1 MKSYNIAVCLSGEP
15 RTWQK
20 TAANINRFFGSN
32 KHNVVFFGHTWTH
45 SFYNKENRKY
55 PDRDWNERYDE
66 SELRSA
72 MMGHFNF
79 ADLEIQDK
87 NVITLYRVE
96 DKVYQDVE
104 TTFGKHHAANRKV
117 PDVWKHMSYSIMRSN
132 ALKQK
137 YELENNMI
145 FDVAIRSRYDIVYHP
160 ELRFDSVLE
169 KTGPIIPIAL
179 YADTHYFP
187 SEFSLPNL
195 NDIFYY
201 GSSRV
206 MNIVDGFYRYFGN
219 GKFWDMLDENWNDC
233 ALKQCG
239 YNVNL
244 YKWVTMKNILIKNV
258 MHPGDMQV
266 IRKTHLDA
274 DIDGEWNN
282 LIEFDRKLLT

>member
-15 RTWQK
+15 RTWK
-20 TAANINRFFGSN
+20 KVASNINRFFSSK

-45 SFYNKENRKY
+45 SFYNKENAKF
-55 PDRDWNERYDE
+55 PDREWNENYHPVVLNKKMRE
-66 SELRSA
+66 TI
-72 MMGHFNF
+72 NF
-79 ADLEIQDK
+79 ANLEIQDK
-87 NVITLYRVE
+87 KVITLYRTE
-96 DKVYQDVE
+96 DRVYQKLE
-104 TTFGKHHAANRKV
+104 TSFGRQHAANSRV
-117 PDVWKHMSYSIMRSN
+117 PDVWKHMSYSIMRAN

-137 YELENNMI
+137 YELENNVI
-145 FDVAIRSRYDIVYHP
+145 FDVVVRGRYDVAYHP
-160 ELRFDSVLE
+160 DLRFDKILE

-219 GKFWDMLDENWNDC
+219 GKFWELLDENWNDC

-244 YKWVTMKNILIKNV
+244 YKWVIMKNILIKNV
-258 MHPGDMQV
+258 MHPGDIQV
-266 IRKTHLDA
+266 IRHAHLDT
-274 DIDGEWNN
+274 DIDNEWNN
-282 LIEFDRKLLT
+282 LIEFDRKLLA